1 MPFVGQPYHKN
12 NSSSSSSSP
21 TNLVVALE
29 TLKRKALDHV
39 NEDLENL
46 SSIPSIVQETQKFL
60 ILTNSLHIYIYLRTS
75 SLSFFKKATDG
86 RFPDHGNV
94 HHCTSKLLARALVY
108 FLLIKYLSEPSF
120 ADFCCWQGIYSYF
133 LKWFKPSLIRY
144 DRYVFN

>member
-12 NSSSSSSSP
+12 NSSSSSSP

-39 NEDLENL
+39 NDNLENL
-46 SSIPSIVQETQKFL
+46 NSIPSIVQETQNFL
-60 ILTNSLHIYIYLRTS
+60 ILTNSLHVYIYLRIS

-94 HHCTSKLLARALVY
+94 HHRTSKLLAWAFVY

-120 ADFCCWQGIYSYF
+120 EGFCCWQGSILTF
-133 LKWFKPSLIRY
+133 
-144 DRYVFN
+144 